1 MSNGKDSFMKSLNNA
16 AFDKALLVKNQFEE
30 QAWASNQVLCGID
43 EVGRGCLAGPLV
55 TAAVILPIFTSSD
68 LLRDS
73 KTMTEAQRLKAY
85 SWIVTHA
92 WWATGW
98 VHHRI
103 IDTYGIGQATSMA
116 MKKAIMQVTATCAST
131 PKAFVVDAVNLSLQD
146 TSYAGVPVYSFCKG
160 ESLSSSIA
168 AASIVAKVARD
179 ECMHRYNSIFPHYY
193 FDKHKGYGTKQ
204 HCTILS
210 SISQSLIHRKTF
222 KYPLFYE
229 EKKEVYDRGE
239 QTVCRSD

>member
-1 MSNGKDSFMKSLNNA
+1 MSNGKDDFMKSPNNA
-16 AFDKALLVKNQFEE
+16 AFDKTLLVKNQFEE
-30 QAWASNQVLCGID
+30 QAWASNQVICGVD

-55 TAAVILPIFTSSD
+55 AAAVILPVSMYSD

-73 KTMTEAQRLKAY
+73 KTMTEAERLKAY

-116 MKKAIMQVTATCAST
+116 MKKAITHIATTCA
-131 PKAFVVDAVNLSLQD
+131 PIPQVFVIDAVKLSLHD
-146 TSYAGVPVYSFCKG
+146 TSYSSVPVYSFCKG

-168 AASIVAKVARD
+168 AASIVAKVTRD
-179 ECMHRYNSIFPHYY
+179 ECMRRYNSIFPHYY
-193 FDKHKGYGTKQ
+193 FDKHKGYGTRQ
-204 HCTILS
+204 HCAVLS
-210 SISQSLIHRKTF
+210 SACQSLIHRKTF

-229 EKKEVYDRGE
+229 EKKEVNDRGE
-239 QTVCRSD
+239 QTVCGSY